1 MPTNSDELIPLNAR
15 AVRVS
20 IDLVEQLT
28 TVDLRKPT
36 PCADWT
42 LHGLLTHM
50 IAQHRGFAASARGG
64 NDLVDWKTRPL
75 GDDPAREYREAAE
88 DVLTAFAEPGVLE
101 REVALPE
108 FSTTHRFPA
117 ARAVGFHLVDYVVH
131 SWDVAQAL
139 GIPVHFD
146 AEVLA
151 AAHEVAAAVPGGE
164 IRVAPGAAFAPE
176 VSWSGADA
184 LDRIV
189 AMLGRS
195 PEWPK

>member
-1 MPTNSDELIPLNAR
+1 MPTNKPDLIALNAR
-15 AVRVS
+15 AVEVS
-20 IDLVEQLT
+20 IDLVARLT
-28 TVDLRKPT
+28 AADLSKPT

-50 IAQHRGFAASARGG
+50 IAQHRGFAASARGA

-75 GDDPAREYREAAE
+75 GDDPVRGYREAAA
-88 DVLTAFAEPGVLE
+88 DVMAAFAEPGLLD

-108 FSTTHRFPA
+108 FSATHRFPA
-117 ARAVGFHLVDYVVH
+117 AQAVGFHLVDYVVH
-131 SWDVAQAL
+131 SWDVAKTL

-176 VSWSGADA
+176 VSWSGPDA